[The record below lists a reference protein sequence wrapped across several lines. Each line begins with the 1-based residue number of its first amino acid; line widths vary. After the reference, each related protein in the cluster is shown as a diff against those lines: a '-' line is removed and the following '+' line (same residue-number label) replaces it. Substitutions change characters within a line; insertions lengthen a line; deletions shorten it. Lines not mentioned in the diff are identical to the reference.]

1 MLFRSWSGAV
11 ERTPTALPLIG
22 RLGGRP
28 HIVHGVGW
36 SGHGV
41 GPSYLGGRILASLVL
56 GLRDEWSESGIVDQ
70 SMGEFPPE
78 PVRYLG
84 GLLVRA
90 AVTRK
95 EYAEWDDRKPGI
107 LDAAL
112 ARLAPNH

>member
-1 MLFRSWSGAV
+1 M
-11 ERTPTALPLIG
+11 
-22 RLGGRP
+22 GG
-28 HIVHGVGW
+28 
-36 SGHGV
+36 
-41 GPSYLGGRILASLVL
+41 
-56 GLRDEWSESGIVDQ
+56 
-70 SMGEFPPE
+70 FPPE

-84 GLLVRA
+84 GTLVRA